1 MVIGGENI
9 GELYFAIVV
18 LLFVLH
24 DCLWMVI
31 ERLVDHLVKSF
42 KYVILINI
50 IIFTFTLSA
59 MTLKHLLI
67 LEYFVFLVFF
77 IFIILFVS
85 VQT

>member
-1 MVIGGENI
+1 
-9 GELYFAIVV
+9 
-18 LLFVLH
+18 
-24 DCLWMVI
+24 MVI
-31 ERLVDHLVKSF
+31 EWFVDHLVKSF